1 MLIKDIIK
9 EVVDIVTL
17 PIREVGKRIRE
28 AGEEI
33 ADKVVETMENAFAK
47 GFEFFFP
54 DFLERLKVEIA
65 KESIK
70 EEIFQTEEVK
80 EAVRKLKDK
89 WKKSPQTPS
98 DIAHDILDIIVGKAS
113 KVQLEAITGV
123 EFGADTPVSQK
134 VFDQVAIITD
144 ICLLSNI
151 LQIVGEILSL
161 GQIDTLGKEIREYL
175 DYSGLSQLVGY
186 GYGMLLSSVLSPLI
200 AKEINAKLTPEI
212 PTVTEALRM
221 YYKGILSEEDFKA
234 VMRKLGFSDT
244 YINALKQ
251 DYLYYPS
258 PTDFIRF
265 SVREV
270 FTDDKETLEALRA
283 EFPNEIVEYAKKAGM
298 DKDVL
303 MWYWMAHWEL
313 PSPTQVYEMLHR
325 LHPDVLKVRGKA
337 YEEMGLEVDKLKTDL
352 ETVKFYL
359 KQADYDKRWRERL
372 LAISYSPLT
381 RVDLRRIYELGLID
395 DEELIARLME
405 IGYTKAD
412 ALKLLEFYKT
422 YKVSEEKDLT
432 RSQILEL
439 FKIKEITE
447 EECKE
452 MLMSIGYD
460 EVEAEFLIAIE
471 KYKESEREIN
481 DKVAVYT
488 YQFEEGYL
496 TEKELVEKLDELGL
510 RASRRDKIV
519 AEAVGRRNRKVRLP
533 SKEDIVKW
541 YKNKQITEERARELL
556 TRINIPQEFHDLYL
570 GKKEK

>member
-1 MLIKDIIK
+1 MKIGDVI
-9 EVVDIVTL
+9 T
-17 PIREVGKRIRE
+17 
-28 AGEEI
+28 
-33 ADKVVETMENAFAK
+33 KVVELVTAPFEPLADALNNFIKDFANTLKEGILMIIKHLEVEAKPDLDKIIPPEFMEIPYYKDLKKYVEENAGKKPIPLGAIGAMLGGSIIGTGVGMGLGGFGRDLTNWFNSWRRPTPLDLPVLAYAKHTGKLSEDVINKNYASLGYSDDYKDLLFAYYK
-47 GFEFFFP
+47 PHLTVSEIIEGERRLGE
-54 DFLERLKVEIA
+54 DKVKADERLKEIGYNDDDISIL
-65 KESIK
+65 KE
-70 EEIFQTEEVK
+70 
-80 EAVRKLKDK
+80 
-89 WKKSPQTPS
+89 
-98 DIAHDILDIIVGKAS
+98 
-113 KVQLEAITGV
+113 
-123 EFGADTPVSQK
+123 
-134 VFDQVAIITD
+134 
-144 ICLLSNI
+144 LSW
-151 LQIVGEILSL
+151 
-161 GQIDTLGKEIREYL
+161 
-175 DYSGLSQLVGY
+175 
-186 GYGMLLSSVLSPLI
+186 
-200 AKEINAKLTPEI
+200 
-212 PTVTEALRM
+212 
-221 YYKGILSEEDFKA
+221 
-234 VMRKLGFSDT
+234 
-244 YINALKQ
+244 
-251 DYLYYPS
+251 YYPS

-265 SVREV
+265 AVREV
-270 FTDDKETLEALRA
+270 FTEDKETQEALSA
-283 EFPNEIVEYAKKAGM
+283 EFPEDIVEYAKKAGM
-298 DKDVL
+298 SKDVL
-303 MWYWMAHWEL
+303 MWYWMSHWEL

-488 YQFEEGYL
+488 YQFEEGML

-519 AEAVGRRNRKVRLP
+519 AEAVRRRNRKVRLP

-556 TRINIPQEFHDLYL
+556 TRINIPTEFHDLYL